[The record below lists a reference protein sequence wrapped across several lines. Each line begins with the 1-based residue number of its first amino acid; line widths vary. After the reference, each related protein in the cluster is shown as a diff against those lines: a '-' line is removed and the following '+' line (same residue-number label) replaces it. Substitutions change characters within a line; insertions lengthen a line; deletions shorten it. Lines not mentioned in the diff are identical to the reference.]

1 MIAHNRAFTRRLLPE
16 CRLPAARA
24 AFGTLEVPRGHNG
37 KPENRGIPRFV
48 QPHRVPNPLA
58 SAESFANC
66 RIVASNSAES
76 SPLPHPETPNAPPKS
91 GSSIGKKPRERR
103 QFPCTGSPRA
113 LQDIQPRRI
122 SVLRRGEAVR
132 KASLPF
138 PKGGAP
144 NRPLPLSL
152 SPPARER
159 SFGSLRI
166 PPTDVRPEPPLRI
179 ASRRDRRSPGQ

>member
-91 GSSIGKKPRERR
+91 GSSIGKKNASGVEFLARDRPVPYKTLTLGAYRCCDGVRR
-103 QFPCTGSPRA
+103 SARPACPF
-113 LQDIQPRRI
+113 
-122 SVLRRGEAVR
+122 R
-132 KASLPF
+132 KAE
-138 PKGGAP
+138 
-144 NRPLPLSL
+144 PLTGHCLF
-152 SPPARER
+152 R
-159 SFGSLRI
+159 
-166 PPTDVRPEPPLRI
+166 
-179 ASRRDRRSPGQ
+179 